1 MIKLSRAQKTA
12 EYMVFSNHNPTK
24 LDQKISYVVPVY
36 NAEVSIS
43 QVLTAIYDC
52 SILPLNI
59 TIVLDA
65 CVDNSLLIVKQ
76 WIKHYIDLNERKIW
90 IKVIVTKKS
99 IQETRCDNLGFKEFP
114 DSEVIVDVQS
124 DIIIREKLFDLKVL
138 KIFAENLDIFALSNR
153 GTTPWP
159 KNYSGGISYRTL
171 YEIIGGIIDRRYK
184 NKVIDLDLFI
194 ETKSNKFVLDK
205 DIFFSKKD
213 FGRLGEYVEIEPEYE
228 ASKRSLWL
236 GETVMRGPLAFR
248 NSALKELGYL
258 NEKSHPLAGDDHE
271 LTLRAWRKLRL
282 RAAYCP
288 MSYSS
293 PISIGADRR
302 PKPLREEFRNIR
314 WRFLQWIY
322 SNQSALYTLLD
333 PTKEVL
339 PPYEHRVVNF
349 QND

>member
-1 MIKLSRAQKTA
+1 MIKLSWAKKTS
-12 EYMVFSNHNPTK
+12 EHIVFSNHNPTI
-24 LDQKISYVVPVY
+24 LDQKISFIVPVY
-36 NAEVSIS
+36 NAETSIS

-52 SILPLNI
+52 TVLPLNI

-65 CVDNSLLIVKQ
+65 CIDNSLLIIKQ
-76 WIKHYIDLNERKIW
+76 WIKDYIDLNERKIW

-124 DIIIREKLFDLKVL
+124 DIIIREKFFDLKVL
-138 KIFAENLDIFALSNR
+138 KIFAENQDIFALSNR
-153 GTTPWP
+153 GTAPWP
-159 KNYSGGISYRTL
+159 KNYSGKISLITL
-171 YEIIGGIIDRRYK
+171 YELIGDIIKRRYQ
-184 NKVIDLDLFI
+184 NNVIDFDRLI
-194 ETKSNKFVLDK
+194 ETQSNKFVLDK
-205 DIFFSKKD
+205 DTFFSKKD
-213 FGRLGEYVEIEPEYE
+213 FGRLGQYVEIEPEYE
-228 ASKRSLWL
+228 SSTRSLWL

-293 PISIGADRR
+293 PVRLGADRR
-302 PKPLREEFRNIR
+302 SKPLREEFRNIG

-322 SNQSALYTLLD
+322 SSQSALYTHFE
-333 PTKEVL
+333 PTKEIL
-339 PPYEHRVVNF
+339 PTYEHRMVNF
-349 QND
+349 